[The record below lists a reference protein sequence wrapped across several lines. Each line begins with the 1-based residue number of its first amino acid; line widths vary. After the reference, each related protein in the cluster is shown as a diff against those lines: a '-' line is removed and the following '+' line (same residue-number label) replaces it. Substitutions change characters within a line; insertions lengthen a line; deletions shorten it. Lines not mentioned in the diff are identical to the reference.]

1 MSPPLWR
8 IGLAFTAIYLIWGS
22 TFLATRFA
30 VQALPPFF
38 VAGFRFFLGGLIL
51 FLLGRARSSEPL
63 TRAHWIA
70 AAKLGVLFF
79 VICHGAVSWAA
90 QHVPSGVAALLMA
103 SIALWTAVVE
113 RLLQTQTRPGIRV
126 LLSLAGG
133 FVGLAILVLKPESL
147 AGSTQAQTASFAV
160 LGGALTWAV
169 ATVLSPR
176 TLRPQ
181 SNFTSAGMQMLCGG
195 GLLLLFSAIFAPP
208 SLDRVT
214 TVTVGALAYLTVVG
228 ALVGFLSYTYLLQ
241 HVPPTKVATYAYVN
255 PVVALLL
262 GWALAGETISA
273 QSLVAS
279 LVVLAAVANIVLSRS
294 TADAPRRAH
303 TRPVPAE
310 QGA

>member
-63 TRAHWIA
+63 TRANWIA

-147 AGSTQAQTASFAV
+147 AGSTQAQTASLAV

-176 TLRPQ
+176 TVRPQ

-195 GLLLLFSAIFAPP
+195 GLLLLFSAIFSPP

-294 TADAPRRAH
+294 TADAPRRPH
-303 TRPVPAE
+303 SRPVPAE

>member
-1 MSPPLWR
+1 MPAPLWR

-38 VAGFRFFLGGLIL
+38 VAGFRFFLGGLVL
-51 FLLGRARSSEPL
+51 FAIGRSRSREPL
-63 TRAHWIA
+63 TRTHWVN
-70 AAKLGVLFF
+70 AAKLGLLFF
-79 VICHGAVSWAA
+79 FMCHGAVSWAA

-113 RLLQTQTRPGIRV
+113 RFLQTHTKPGRRV
-126 LLSLAGG
+126 LLSLGGG
-133 FVGLAILVLKPESL
+133 FIGLAVLVLKPESL
-147 AGSTQAQTASFAV
+147 AGSTQGRTASLAV
-160 LGGALTWAV
+160 LFGALTWAI
-169 ATVLSPR
+169 ATVLSSR
-176 TLRPQ
+176 ATRPQ

-195 GLLLLFSAIFAPP
+195 GALILLSAMLQPP

-214 TVTVGALAYLTVVG
+214 PVTVWAIAYLTIVG

-273 QSLVAS
+273 RSLIAS
-279 LVVLAAVANIVLSRS
+279 LFVLAAVANIVLSRS
-294 TADAPRRAH
+294 APAPRRANPL
-303 TRPVPAE
+303 TVPAE

>member
-8 IGLAFTAIYLIWGS
+8 IGLAFTAIYFIWGS

-63 TRAHWIA
+63 THAHWFD
-70 AAKLGVLFF
+70 AAKLGLLFF

-103 SIALWTAVVE
+103 SIALWTAIVE
-113 RLLQTQTRPGIRV
+113 RLLQTQTRPGGRV
-126 LLSLAGG
+126 LFSLGGG
-133 FVGLAILVLKPESL
+133 FVGLAILVIKPESL
-147 AGSTQAQTASFAV
+147 AGSTQAQTASLAV

-169 ATVLSPR
+169 ATVLAPR
-176 TLRPQ
+176 TLRPP
-181 SNFTSAGMQMLCGG
+181 SNFTCAGMQMLCGG
-195 GLLLLFSAIFAPP
+195 AILLLGSALFTPP

-214 TVTVGALAYLTVVG
+214 SVTVGALAYLTIAG

-241 HVPPTKVATYAYVN
+241 HFPPTKVATYAYVN

-279 LVVLAAVANIVLSRS
+279 LVVLASVATIVLSRS
-294 TADAPRRAH
+294 AAVSPRWPNS
-303 TRPVPAE
+303 RPVPAE

>member
-8 IGLAFTAIYLIWGS
+8 IGLAFTAIYFIWGS

-63 TRAHWIA
+63 THAHWFD
-70 AAKLGVLFF
+70 AAKLGLLFF

-103 SIALWTAVVE
+103 SIALWTAIVE
-113 RLLQTQTRPGIRV
+113 RLLQTQTRPGGRV
-126 LLSLAGG
+126 LFSLGGG
-133 FVGLAILVLKPESL
+133 FVGLAILVIKPESL
-147 AGSTQAQTASFAV
+147 AGSTQAQTASLAV

-169 ATVLSPR
+169 ATVLAPR
-176 TLRPQ
+176 TLRPP

-195 GLLLLFSAIFAPP
+195 AILLLGSALFTPP

-214 TVTVGALAYLTVVG
+214 SVTVGALAYLTIAG

-241 HVPPTKVATYAYVN
+241 HFPPTKVATYAYVN

-279 LVVLAAVANIVLSRS
+279 LVVLASVATIVLSRS
-294 TADAPRRAH
+294 AAVSPRWPNS
-303 TRPVPAE
+303 RPVPAE

>member
-8 IGLAFTAIYLIWGS
+8 IGLAFTAIYFIWGS

-63 TRAHWIA
+63 THAHWFD
-70 AAKLGVLFF
+70 AAKLGLLFF

-103 SIALWTAVVE
+103 SIALWTAIVE
-113 RLLQTQTRPGIRV
+113 RLLQTQTRPGGRV
-126 LLSLAGG
+126 LFSLGGG
-133 FVGLAILVLKPESL
+133 FVGLAILVIKPESL
-147 AGSTQAQTASFAV
+147 AGSTQAQTASLAV

-169 ATVLSPR
+169 ATVLAPR
-176 TLRPQ
+176 TLRPP
-181 SNFTSAGMQMLCGG
+181 SNFTCAGMQMLCGG
-195 GLLLLFSAIFAPP
+195 AILLLGSALFTPP

-214 TVTVGALAYLTVVG
+214 SVTVGALAYLTIAG

-241 HVPPTKVATYAYVN
+241 HFPPTKVATYAYVN

-279 LVVLAAVANIVLSRS
+279 LVVLASVATIVLSRS
-294 TADAPRRAH
+294 AAVYPRWPNS
-303 TRPVPAE
+303 RPVPAE

>member
-1 MSPPLWR
+1 MPAPLWR

-38 VAGFRFFLGGLIL
+38 VAGFRFFLGGAIL
-51 FLLGRARSSEPL
+51 FLLGRHRSPEPL
-63 TRAHWIA
+63 TRAHWLHA
-70 AAKLGVLFF
+70 VKLGILFF
-79 VICHGAVSWAA
+79 VLCHGAVSWSA

-113 RLLQTQTRPGIRV
+113 RLLQTHTRPGARV
-126 LLSLAGG
+126 LLSLFGG
-133 FVGLAILVLKPESL
+133 FLGLAILVLKPESL
-147 AGSTQAQTASFAV
+147 AGSTSARSASLAV
-160 LGGALTWAV
+160 LGGALTWAI
-169 ATVLSPR
+169 ATVLAPRSP
-176 TLRPQ
+176 RPQ

-195 GLLLLFSAIFAPP
+195 GILIVLSALFSPP
-208 SLDRVT
+208 SFDKVT
-214 TVTVGALAYLTVVG
+214 LTTVGALAYLTVIG
-228 ALVGFLSYTYLLQ
+228 AIVGFLSYTYLLQ

-273 QSLVAS
+273 RSLLAS
-279 LVVLAAVANIVLSRS
+279 FVVLAAVANIVLTRS
-294 TADAPRRAH
+294 ATPPPI
-303 TRPVPAE
+303 RPNPIAVPAE

>member
-1 MSPPLWR
+1 MPPPLWR

-38 VAGFRFFLGGLIL
+38 VAGFRFFLGGLVL
-51 FLLGRARSSEPL
+51 FAMGRSRSPEPL
-63 TRAHWIA
+63 TRAHWINA
-70 AAKLGVLFF
+70 TKLGLLFF
-79 VICHGAVSWAA
+79 FICHGAVSWAA

-113 RLLQTQTRPGIRV
+113 RFLQTNTKPGRRV
-126 LLSLAGG
+126 LLSLGVG
-133 FVGLAILVLKPESL
+133 FIGLAVLVLKPESL
-147 AGSTQAQTASFAV
+147 AGSTQGRTASLAV
-160 LGGALTWAV
+160 LCGALTWAV
-169 ATVLSPR
+169 ATVLASR
-176 TLRPQ
+176 TERPQ

-195 GLLLLFSAIFAPP
+195 GALIVLSLLVQPP
-208 SLDRVT
+208 TLERIT
-214 TVTVGALAYLTVVG
+214 PVTVWALGYLTIVG

-273 QSLVAS
+273 RSLVAS
-279 LVVLAAVANIVLSRS
+279 LLVLAAVANIVLSRS
-294 TADAPRRAH
+294 TPVTPRRP
-303 TRPVPAE
+303 TPLPVPAE

>member
-1 MSPPLWR
+1 MPAPLWR

-38 VAGFRFFLGGLIL
+38 VAGFRFFLGGLVLYVI
-51 FLLGRARSSEPL
+51 GRSSSREPL
-63 TRAHWIA
+63 TRTHWLN
-70 AAKLGVLFF
+70 AAKLGILFF
-79 VICHGAVSWAA
+79 FLCHGAVSWAA

-113 RLLQTQTRPGIRV
+113 RFLQTHTKPGRRV

-133 FVGLAILVLKPESL
+133 FIGLAVLVLKPESL
-147 AGSTQAQTASFAV
+147 AGSTQGRAASLAV
-160 LGGALTWAV
+160 LFGALTWAI
-169 ATVLSPR
+169 ATVVSSR
-176 TLRPQ
+176 SVRPQ

-195 GLLLLFSAIFAPP
+195 GALILLSCVLQPP
-208 SLDRVT
+208 SFERVT
-214 TVTVGALAYLTVVG
+214 AVTVWSIAYLTIVG

-273 QSLVAS
+273 RSLIAS
-279 LVVLAAVANIVLSRS
+279 LFVLAAVANIVLSRS
-294 TADAPRRAH
+294 APVPPRRP
-303 TRPVPAE
+303 TSISVPAQ